1 MQRLGFSLALLALTA
16 GTAWAQGELAPSTQ
30 DGPTNTLPDSDIPRL
45 RRFIDGSY
53 AMSPQIIA
61 PRITQAAPAVYPQT
75 DADASALPGS
85 CMLSMVVGADGVPVN
100 IHVVESAGDALD
112 AAAIDAIKQS
122 KFEPGMLKKQPV
134 AVRIRARVLFAA
146 DRSPAIPVLLV
157 PMFRNSGGSG
167 DYDTPPVP
175 IHQENAEFSDEAR
188 RKRISGVVLISLLVG
203 TDGLPTDLHVV
214 RSVGAGLDEQA
225 LDSVGKYR
233 FKPATKDGNP
243 VPARITVEVS
253 FRLGP
258 R

>member
-1 MQRLGFSLALLALTA
+1 MQELGLLMALLALTA
-16 GTAWAQGELAPSTQ
+16 GTALAQELAPSTQ
-30 DGPTNTLPDSDIPRL
+30 DGPTNTLPDSDIARP

-53 AMSPQIIA
+53 AMSPQITA
-61 PRITQAAPAVYPQT
+61 PRITQAAPAVYPQA

-122 KFEPGMLKKQPV
+122 KFEPGMSKKQPV

-167 DYDTPPVP
+167 DYDKPPVAL
-175 IHQENAEFSDEAR
+175 NSVAAEFSDEAR
-188 RKRISGVVLISLLVG
+188 RKKISGVVLISLLVG
-203 TDGLPTDLHVV
+203 TDGLPTDLQVV
-214 RSVGAGLDEQA
+214 RSVGAGLDEKA
-225 LDSVGKYR
+225 LDAVSRYR
-233 FKPATKDGNP
+233 FKPAMKDGNP

-253 FRLGP
+253 FRFGP